1 MNPALILTHGN
12 LSLTQQCVESLR
24 KQDIPVSI
32 YVVDNASGDETATWA
47 ASERG
52 VTLLAAFTENT
63 GFSKGTNYGMDR
75 IFGELGAEW
84 CLALGS
90 DTIMPP
96 HYYRTLL
103 ELNLPV
109 VSGVQDIDGHRV
121 TMDDLTKTFPVQ
133 PVRPNPDFSS
143 LLWQKWP
150 WLALGGLDESMV
162 SYASDCDMHLR
173 AHRMGIGMFHAPHI
187 PFFHYGS
194 STIKNAPIKEK
205 RQLEM
210 QADADRMAFAEKY
223 GFEVGSLQY
232 AAAFDPKFFGIDKK

>member
-1 MNPALILTHGN
+1 MNPALILTHNN

-24 KQDIPVSI
+24 KQDIPVDI
-32 YVVDNASGDETATWA
+32 FAVDNCSSDDTKGWFEHEDIPVMWMGT
-47 ASERG
+47 
-52 VTLLAAFTENT
+52 NT
-63 GFSKGTNYGMDR
+63 GFSHGINAGLKWMFESD
-75 IFGELGAEW
+75 LKVDH
-84 CLALGS
+84 CLVPGS